1 MGTGAPDR
9 AAFPQEVIADFTG
22 DSLPIPP
29 GVESVP
35 TFVDDI
41 PRPAWLSPV
50 AGNRLRNLGD
60 TSGHLVVGGRTVWVQ
75 SSPTTPLSLIA
86 AHPNRLGSSEDL
98 PAMVALAR
106 RLGATAYIE
115 VDPLLAG
122 VSRIPPEARPTVHW
136 PDSTTPAVTAA
147 AFRAQQGAEALRR
160 RLTQLK
166 GLVFPVEHPYGRTIT
181 VILPVPADPVVSD
194 LSRLGASLNAAEFW
208 EGGVSMTVG
217 WWHTRRQLDLLT
229 AALGA
234 LISEGSVPPEVPPD
248 RFDRIPDDL
257 PLRRLDSIPSVPSDG
272 LARTNPRGPQ

>member
-1 MGTGAPDR
+1 MGTGASGR

-35 TFVDDI
+35 TFVYDI
-41 PRPAWLSPV
+41 PQPAWLSPV
-50 AGNRLRNLGD
+50 AGKRLRNHGD
-60 TSGHLVVGGRTVWVQ
+60 TAGHLVVGGRTVWVPSSQ
-75 SSPTTPLSLIA
+75 SIPLSLVA

-106 RLGATAYIE
+106 SLGATAFVE
-115 VDPLLAG
+115 VDPLLLG
-122 VSRIPPEARPTVHW
+122 VSRVPPGARPTVRW
-136 PDSTTPAVTAA
+136 PDSTTPAVTNA

-166 GLVFPVEHPYGRTIT
+166 GLIFPVEQPYGRTIT
-181 VILPVPADPVVSD
+181 VILPVAADRV
-194 LSRLGASLNAAEFW
+194 LAELIALGASLNAAEFW

-217 WWHTRRQLDLLT
+217 WWHTRRQLDLLA

-234 LISEGSVPPEVPPD
+234 LISGSVPPEVPPD
-248 RFDRIPDDL
+248 RFERIPDDL
-257 PLRRLDSIPSVPSDG
+257 PLRRLDSITFVASDG
-272 LARTNPRGPQ
+272 SARTNP